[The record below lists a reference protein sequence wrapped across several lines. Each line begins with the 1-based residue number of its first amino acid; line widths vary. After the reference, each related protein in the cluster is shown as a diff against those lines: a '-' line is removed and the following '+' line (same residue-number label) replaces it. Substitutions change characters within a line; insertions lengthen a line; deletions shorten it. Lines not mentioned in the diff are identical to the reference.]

1 MVSSA
6 IWNKTCTSVFFED
19 DKKPGKLTRVCFFKL
34 DDKTH
39 ALLLINDIHENITVF
54 DNNYTYSCTWTV
66 YKLSL
71 LGLQT
76 FSAYVLLVF
85 NKVVKLT

>member
-19 DKKPGKLTRVCFFKL
+19 DNFSNWTIKHM
-34 DDKTH
+34 H
-39 ALLLINDIHENITVF
+39 ALLLINDIHENITLF